1 MSKLLSLDL
10 RRGGACR
17 GGGVPAVPRHDQ
29 LQGGGRRQVPEP
41 PPARARGL
49 LRAGRPSRPQLR
61 QGGREVIN
69 HTLLF
74 SVILF
79 PPTKVTINHQ
89 S

>member
-17 GGGVPAVPRHDQ
+17 GGGVSAVPRHDQ

-49 LRAGRPSRPQLR
+49 LRAGRPPRPQLR
-61 QGGREVIN
+61 QGGREVRDQAI
-69 HTLLF
+69 LVP
-74 SVILF
+74 VILF
-79 PPTKVTINHQ
+79 PHK
-89 S
+89 